1 MKAYEQGIEGL
12 QYEFMTTK
20 DGEHY
25 YWMRITARI
34 VKWELDQS
42 IHMLVYRQNIDAEK
56 RQEQKMLRLAQT
68 DEMTGLLTKTA
79 TQRRAMQELAS
90 SPNDCFAFFI
100 FDIDNFKQANDLYGH
115 AFGDS
120 VILAFAATIRDN
132 SGAMTS

>member
-79 TQRRAMQELAS
+79 TQRRAMQELLR
-90 SPNDCFAFFI
+90 F
-100 FDIDNFKQANDLYGH
+100 LH
-115 AFGDS
+115 
-120 VILAFAATIRDN
+120 L
-132 SGAMTS
+132 